1 MRSIFFATRL
11 SKITFAVEHKLI
23 CRHIKQNFSP
33 AGECFLQCAAFTV
46 RLQPITLIKGKIM
59 PPEHRAART
68 GQKTPP
74 PRQRQKNKPAKT
86 ADIRSNPSPAVVGDQ
101 KDTSKKSTRTV
112 IPRSP
117 ILQLPNGPIAL
128 VGLMGVGK
136 TTVGRRLAKELGR
149 PFFDSDEEIEK
160 ASGRT
165 VAGYFRDHGEADFRA
180 GERRVI
186 DRLLDGS
193 DIILATGG
201 GAYIQPEAREILQN
215 RALTIFLKGDFETIY
230 ARVRKKDTRP
240 LLKVDDPR
248 ATFKALYTERYP
260 IYEQAHITVNIARG
274 PHGRTVSRVLKAVDS
289 YVKANPS

>member
-1 MRSIFFATRL
+1 
-11 SKITFAVEHKLI
+11 
-23 CRHIKQNFSP
+23 
-33 AGECFLQCAAFTV
+33 
-46 RLQPITLIKGKIM
+46 M

-74 PRQRQKNKPAKT
+74 PRQRQKNKAAKT
-86 ADIRSNPSPAVVGDQ
+86 ADIRPTPSPAVAGDQ
-101 KDTSKKSTRTV
+101 NNTPKKPTKKIFTHSANLQV
-112 IPRSP
+112 P
-117 ILQLPNGPIAL
+117 IGPIAL

-193 DIILATGG
+193 DIVLATGG
-201 GAYIQPEAREILQN
+201 GAFIQPEARAILKAG
-215 RALTIFLKGDFETIY
+215 ALTVFLKGDFETIY

-240 LLKVDDPR
+240 LLKVADPR
-248 ATFKALYTERYP
+248 ATFKTLYTERYP
-260 IYEQAHITVNIARG
+260 IYAQAHITVNIAKG
-274 PHGRTVSRVLKAVDS
+274 PHGRTVSRVLEAMDS